1 MIIGLLGGPL
11 MLSAV
16 ALLTMTEEDLLR
28 VKVVTSSAPP
38 SSEEEGTGED
48 ESDEVVEGVNGQTT
62 SCLSFRSSSCREY
75 LYIFALGEKYF
86 YFQLSGNHC
95 LDGVYGVGQL
105 GQGLGLVLAWTSS

>member
-1 MIIGLLGGPL
+1 MGLLGGPL

-62 SCLSFRSSSCREY
+62 SCLSFRSSSFNSVAIIVSMVCME
-75 LYIFALGEKYF
+75 
-86 YFQLSGNHC
+86 
-95 LDGVYGVGQL
+95 
-105 GQGLGLVLAWTSS
+105 